1 MYTALKLKL
10 KADGK
15 LYAIVGQMP
24 DGRYKVTPME
34 HIVQHGLTPRPWLE
48 YRPETVRTV
57 YGEEVESFLA
67 YST

>member
-24 DGRYKVTPME
+24 NGRYKVTPME

-48 YRPETVRTV
+48 YRPDSVFTVKPD
-57 YGEEVESFLA
+57 EIESFLA
-67 YST
+67 YSI